1 MTVHFL
7 VGEEKRTL
15 NFKQLLILNEICM
28 MSKSIFLL
36 IFVIVAFKIDS
47 MKDRSSMTS
56 ANEEE
61 VISYEEE
68 RVVTH

>member
-1 MTVHFL
+1 M
-7 VGEEKRTL
+7 
-15 NFKQLLILNEICM
+15 
-28 MSKSIFLL
+28 SIFLL